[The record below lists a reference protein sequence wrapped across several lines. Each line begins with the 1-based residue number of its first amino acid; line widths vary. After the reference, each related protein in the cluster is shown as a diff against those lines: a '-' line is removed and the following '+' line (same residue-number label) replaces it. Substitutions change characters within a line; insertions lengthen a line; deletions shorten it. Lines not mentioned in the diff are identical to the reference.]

1 MNARGT
7 AAPAL
12 QGTLP
17 ARLRRPHPALVLG
30 VLAILSV
37 LSILVGA
44 ALGSAGIPVRREVLI
59 LLDLT
64 GLFPIERAWD
74 ETDVAILLQLRL
86 PRVVGAFVVG
96 AGLATAGVLMQGVFR
111 NPLADPYVLGSS
123 AGAGLGAVIALTL
136 SVPFAALGFSPVPV
150 FAFVGALTSTLIV
163 YALARVG
170 PRTPPMHLLLAG
182 VAVSSLLASAMSFL
196 MLYSRVAQTQL
207 QSIFA
212 WLLGGVAL
220 SGWQELRLLLPLL
233 ALALLAAWTMARP
246 LDAFAVGEE
255 GAANLG
261 IGVERAKVITIAVA
275 ALLTAL
281 AVSISG
287 LVAFVGL
294 IVPHGVRLMTGPGHR
309 LLIPSCALA
318 GGAFL
323 VIVDLLGRTIV
334 QPSEVPVGLL
344 TSLLGAPFF
353 LWLLRRTRGTYAA

>member
-1 MNARGT
+1 MSARST
-7 AAPAL
+7 AASAL
-12 QGTLP
+12 HGANP
-17 ARLRRPHPALVLG
+17 ARLRRPPPTLVLG
-30 VLAILSV
+30 VLAFLSV
-37 LSILVGA
+37 LAILFGA
-44 ALGSAGIPVRREVLI
+44 ALGSAGIPVWHEVLI

-64 GLFPIERAWD
+64 GLLTAERVWD
-74 ETDVAILLQLRL
+74 ETDAAILLQLRL

-123 AGAGLGAVIALTL
+123 AGAGLGAVVALTL
-136 SVPFAALGFSPVPV
+136 TASFAALGFSLVPV

-170 PRTPPMHLLLAG
+170 PRTSPMHLLLAG

-220 SGWQELRLLLPLL
+220 AGWQELRLVLPLL
-233 ALALLAAWTMARP
+233 ALALLAAWTMARA

-261 IGVERAKVITIAVA
+261 IGVERAKLLTIGIA

-294 IVPHGVRLMTGPGHR
+294 IVPHGVRLMVGPSHR

-323 VIVDLLGRTIV
+323 VLVDLLGRTIV
-334 QPSEVPVGLL
+334 APGEVPVGLL

-353 LWLLRRTRGTYAA
+353 LWLLRRTRGSYAA